1 MKETWIDVTQ
11 FITVDYWNLPLP
23 EAMKYGYCIAAY
35 REKTRREP
43 MDKKGH
49 RGALPQG
56 CRVLM
61 CYSNPPRYFSPD
73 NLNNPLR
80 GIVFR
85 SRKESESYLRT
96 FLFFNPEDLVLI
108 Y

>member
-1 MKETWIDVTQ
+1 MKKIMSD
-11 FITVDYWNLPLP
+11 
-23 EAMKYGYCIAAY
+23 Y
-35 REKTRREP
+35 REKTRNEP
-43 MDKKGH
+43 IDRKAH

-56 CRVLM
+56 WRVLM
-61 CYSNPPRYFSPD
+61 CYSSPPRYFSPD
-73 NLNNPLR
+73 NRSNPLL

-85 SRKESESYLRT
+85 SRKESESYIRS